1 MARNGKELLIEQKSQ
16 DAPQPES
23 SRPTNTG
30 HSLIGP
36 GISVEGTVTG
46 KGDLVIGGTTKGD
59 IHLNGYQVSI
69 EKDGNVEAEIQ
80 AESALIK
87 GTFRGNLT
95 VNGLVKIEETAYFE
109 GDLKAARLHLEDGAK
124 LKGVIDLHTD

>member
-1 MARNGKELLIEQKSQ
+1 
-16 DAPQPES
+16 
-23 SRPTNTG
+23 
-30 HSLIGP
+30 
-36 GISVEGTVTG
+36 
-46 KGDLVIGGTTKGD
+46 VIGGTTKGD
-59 IHLNGYQVSI
+59 IHLSGYQVSI

-87 GTFRGNLT
+87 GTFRGNLS